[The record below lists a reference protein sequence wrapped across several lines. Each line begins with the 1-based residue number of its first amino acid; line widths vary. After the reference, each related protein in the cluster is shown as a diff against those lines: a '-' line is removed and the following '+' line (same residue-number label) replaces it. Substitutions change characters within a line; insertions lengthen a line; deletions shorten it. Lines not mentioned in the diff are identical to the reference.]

1 MRSEVLTE
9 TFVEIVD
16 ALVADFDIVDF
27 LQGLTDR
34 CVQMLDVD
42 AAGLLLVD
50 EQGRLEAVAATS
62 GAARLLELL
71 QLEEREGPGL
81 ECFRSGGP
89 VTIPDVGAV
98 QERWPRFAL
107 ACQGVGFA
115 SVNALPMQRRE
126 QVIGTVNLFRVR
138 GGGLEPDAIRIAH
151 ALTAVATIAV
161 LLQRVRHDQQRLVEQ
176 LQTALTSR
184 VAIEQ
189 AKGVLA
195 ERWNVDPEQAFVVL
209 RRHAR
214 RRNIRLTDLA
224 RAVVSG
230 GDDLTFGTPG
240 R

>member
-1 MRSEVLTE
+1 MRSETLAE
-9 TFVEIVD
+9 MFVEIVD

-27 LQGLTDR
+27 LQAHTDR
-34 CVQMLDVD
+34 CMQTLEVD

-50 EQGRLEAVAATS
+50 QQGRLEGLAATS

-71 QLEEREGPGL
+71 QLEEQEGPGV
-81 ECFRSGGP
+81 ECFRSGRP
-89 VTIPDVGAV
+89 VAVPDVAATKD
-98 QERWPRFAL
+98 RWPRFAV
-107 ACQGVGFA
+107 ACLGVGFA
-115 SVNALPMQRRE
+115 SVNALPMRRRE
-126 QVIGTVNLFRVR
+126 QVIGTMNLFCAR
-138 GGGLEPDAIRIAH
+138 GGGLNPGALRVAH

-214 RRNIRLTDLA
+214 RRNVRLTDLA
-224 RAVVSG
+224 EAVVSG
-230 GDDLTFGTPG
+230 ADDLTFKTPG
-240 R
+240 T